1 MVTTL
6 AKVKMSPASI
16 TLLLSILSSA
26 VALDNNG
33 VATLSPKM
41 DTGAAAA
48 ATFSLAWTKPLPYP
62 YEPMAMG
69 VVAHADTVVLGLRDC
84 PDNTENELMYLSLS
98 TGDVVNKVA
107 QTNGTSEISIA
118 HRAKEVIVYGIGWVK
133 TAVPQKTYIAAA
145 VGTTPDTFHQW
156 ASVYNG
162 EGSMWGS
169 SSVSSTGDLG
179 ALLLEP
185 TPDEKHMNN
194 RSAVLMLFGPS
205 SSTPLYTISAH
216 SNGAD
221 DTYTVAAVMGFV
233 TVVVDYSM
241 QSGKATIVYRKSAS
255 DDGK

>member
-1 MVTTL
+1 MLNCVRFDCN
-6 AKVKMSPASI
+6 PARI
-16 TLLLSILSSA
+16 C
-26 VALDNNG
+26 VC
-33 VATLSPKM
+33 P
-41 DTGAAAA
+41 
-48 ATFSLAWTKPLPYP
+48 
-62 YEPMAMG
+62 
-69 VVAHADTVVLGLRDC
+69 GLRDC

-179 ALLLEP
+179 VR
-185 TPDEKHMNN
+185 T
-194 RSAVLMLFGPS
+194 
-205 SSTPLYTISAH
+205 STAYIGL
-216 SNGAD
+216 GLGL
-221 DTYTVAAVMGFV
+221 GFWV
-233 TVVVDYSM
+233 RVRVR
-241 QSGKATIVYRKSAS
+241 AT
-255 DDGK
+255 